1 MAIELEYI
9 LGSTP
14 LETEELDAL
23 IPGHITTQKQ
33 LDEWETVNIGM

>member
-1 MAIELEYI
+1 MVVELKYP

-14 LETEELDAL
+14 LETEELDGL

-33 LDEWETVNIGM
+33 LDEWETVNIGT